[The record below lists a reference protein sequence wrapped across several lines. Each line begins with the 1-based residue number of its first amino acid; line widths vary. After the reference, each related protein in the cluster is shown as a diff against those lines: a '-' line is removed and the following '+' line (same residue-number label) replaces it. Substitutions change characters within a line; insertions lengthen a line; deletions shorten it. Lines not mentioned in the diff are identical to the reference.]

1 MSIAALDMI
10 TLTMNMTFCEFD
22 NQLDYTFIFS
32 FPVDSFESH
41 LLLRS
46 KLIILVKNVAK
57 LD

>member
-22 NQLDYTFIFS
+22 NQLDYTFVFS
-32 FPVDSFESH
+32 FPVHSFESH

-57 LD
+57 LE